1 MTILC
6 RALLLLCVFGCSSAH
21 AQLNALSYDRA
32 SSASFV
38 ASANAATGALGN
50 LGAGSSGCCAFGAG
64 ANAFDPF
71 SQRLYA
77 FGPDPASA
85 MAPWQLH
92 VFNAT
97 TGTALPDVTLGQA
110 GRIIGAAFEQ
120 VPPRL
125 LALRA
130 AAGGDVDL
138 VEVDP
143 ASGALVVLNSGL
155 PGCCMPTPNAV
166 AYRAG
171 VVYLSAQLRG
181 SSTPTLFGFPVD
193 GSAVTSVALVAP
205 LTVLNTDPSSGVMYG
220 MLQALSGP
228 GTGATLSLVQVDS
241 ATGALT
247 PIGSA
252 LVDCCALAPDV
263 GAISS
268 GSLTVVARPIS
279 ASGHAFLSFDLG
291 SGVASFSAAPVA
303 DSRIVNGLFD
313 GAKGLEATTT
323 TITSVVPEPSQMGQ
337 AYTVSVTVTATSA
350 PVSGNVIVDDGIGG
364 SCTFALPATACALNG
379 SVLGPITITASYQGQ
394 GVFIGSSDTTTHNVV
409 QATSTTA
416 ITSIVPAGSSP
427 IGQPYTVNVA
437 VNGFSPSG
445 TVVVDDGVGAN
456 CSMTLPATNC
466 VLTSNSIGPRTITAS
481 YAGDINNTPSSAT
494 AAYSIGQAPSVTTIT
509 GIVPAG
515 SSVVGQPYT
524 VSVSVSGF
532 GTPVGTVMVDD
543 GAGANCTIALPAS
556 SCALT
561 STVAGARTLTA
572 SYSGDTDN
580 LPSSGTAAYT
590 IDRAPSTTSITSVA
604 PNPPTAGSAYSVS
617 VSVSGFGTPLG
628 AVTIDDGNGGSC
640 VLNLPATACN
650 LNSTVAGA
658 LSLTASYAGDA
669 NNLPSSG
676 TFALVAQQAATTTT
690 LSAAPDPAIIGMP
703 VQLTASINQPL
714 AVGVALGG
722 SVDFLD
728 GATPIPG
735 CSAVNVVAGIAQ
747 CSTSFA
753 ATGIRNLQ
761 ANYLGDAN
769 NLASTGT
776 LDLAVDR
783 VPTSTTLGVSP
794 NPALSNTDVQL
805 AIAVSGGVAPLSGTV
820 SVTSN
825 GVAIAECQNLVL
837 VAGTTGCQFRTA
849 LEGQFTLVATYSGD
863 VDDDGS
869 SATAILDVGTV
880 ELPIGGRWITLLLGL
895 GMVLLGLR
903 VLRRT

>member
-1 MTILC
+1 MIILC
-6 RALLLLCVFGCSSAH
+6 RVLLLLCVLGWSSAH

-32 SSASFV
+32 NAASFV
-38 ASANAATGALGN
+38 ASANAATGALNN
-50 LGAGSSGCCAFGAG
+50 LGAGSSGCCAFGAA

-85 MAPWQLH
+85 SAPWQLH

-97 TGTALPDVTLGQA
+97 TGTALPSVTLAQS

-130 AAGGDVDL
+130 GAGGDVDL

-143 ASGALVVLNSGL
+143 VSGAVVVLNSGL
-155 PGCCMPTPNAV
+155 AGCCMPTPNAV

-181 SSTPTLFGFPVD
+181 SSAPALFGFPVD
-193 GSAVTSVALVAP
+193 GSAVTSVGLAAP
-205 LTVLNTDPSSGVMYG
+205 LTVLNTDPANGVMYG
-220 MLQALSGP
+220 LLQALSGP
-228 GTGATLSLVQVDS
+228 GAGATLSLVQVDA
-241 ATGALT
+241 ATGVLT

-263 GAISS
+263 GAISG

-279 ASGHAFLSFDLG
+279 ASGQAFLSFDLG
-291 SGVASFSAAPVA
+291 SGAATFSAGPVA
-303 DSRIVNGLFD
+303 DTRIVNGLFD

-323 TITSVVPEPSQMGQ
+323 TITSVVPEPSQIGQ
-337 AYTVSVTVTATSA
+337 AYTVNVTVTATSGA
-350 PVSGNVIVDDGIGG
+350 VTGNVIVDDGIGG
-364 SCTFALPATACALNG
+364 SCTFALPASACALTG
-379 SVLGPITITASYQGQ
+379 TVLGPLTITASYQGE
-394 GVFIGSSDTTTHNVV
+394 GGFVGSSDSTTHSVV
-409 QATSTTA
+409 QATSTTT
-416 ITSIVPAGSSP
+416 ITSIVPVDSSP
-427 IGQPYTVNVA
+427 IGQAYTVNVA
-437 VNGFSPSG
+437 VAGFSPTG
-445 TVVVDDGVGAN
+445 TLAVDDGFGAT
-456 CSMTLPATNC
+456 CSITLPASSC
-466 VLTSNSIGPRTITAS
+466 MLTSNSVGPRTITAA
-481 YAGDINNTPSSAT
+481 YAGDINNTPSSGT

-532 GTPVGTVMVDD
+532 GTPVGTVTVDD
-543 GAGANCTIALPAS
+543 GAGASCNLVLPAT

-561 STVAGARTLTA
+561 STTAGARTLTA
-572 SYSGDTDN
+572 SYSGDTEN

-590 IDRAPSTTSITSVA
+590 IDRAPSSTSITSVA

-628 AVTIDDGNGGSC
+628 NVTIDDGNGGSC
-640 VLNLPATACN
+640 VLNLPATSCN

-669 NNLPSSG
+669 DNLPSSG
-676 TFALVAQQAATTTT
+676 TFAIVANQAATTTT
-690 LSAAPDPAIIGMP
+690 LSAAPDPAIVGMP
-703 VQLTASINQPL
+703 VQLTASVNQPS

-735 CSAVNVVAGIAQ
+735 CTAVALVAGTAQ

-753 ATGIRNLQ
+753 ATGVRNLR

-776 LDLAVDR
+776 LDLTVDR
-783 VPTSTTLGVSP
+783 VPTSTTLVVTP
-794 NPALSNTDVQL
+794 NQVLRNTDVQL

-825 GVAIAECQNLVL
+825 GVPIAECQNLIL
-837 VAGTTGCQFRTA
+837 VADATSCQFRA
-849 LEGQFTLVATYSGD
+849 LLEGQFSLVATYSGD
-863 VDDDGS
+863 VDDDSS
-869 SATAILDVGTV
+869 SATAILSVGVV
-880 ELPIGGRWITLLLGL
+880 ELPVGGGGMGLLLGL
-895 GMVLLGLR
+895 GMLLLGLR
-903 VLRRT
+903 VLRRA